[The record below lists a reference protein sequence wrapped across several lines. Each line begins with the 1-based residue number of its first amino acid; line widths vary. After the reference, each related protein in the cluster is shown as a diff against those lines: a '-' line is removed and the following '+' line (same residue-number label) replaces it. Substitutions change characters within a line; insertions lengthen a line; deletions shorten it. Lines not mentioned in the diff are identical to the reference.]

1 MWWYGPINK
10 PADQPQ
16 HEIMDSTIYQSLF
29 TGNKK
34 IFALLIDPEKLNA
47 EQVEKT
53 ATAAS
58 RAGVDVIL
66 VGGSLVSHPID
77 DTLAIIKRVCQLP
90 VLLFPG
96 NLLQLSTRADGILLL
111 SLISG
116 RNPEYLIGN
125 HVLASQY
132 LKRSGL
138 EIIPTGYILVDGH
151 TLTSVEYMS
160 NTRPIPSEK
169 PGIVVA
175 TALAG
180 EQLGL
185 KLIYLEAGSGA
196 SERIRENTITGVREN
211 ITIPLIIGG
220 GIRTPDDI
228 RLLYRAGADGVV
240 VGTAV
245 EEDYQALYALA
256 SVKKEFE

>member
-1 MWWYGPINK
+1 
-10 PADQPQ
+10 
-16 HEIMDSTIYQSLF
+16 MDSTIYHSLF

-47 EQVEKT
+47 DQVEKT
-53 ATAAS
+53 ATLAS
-58 RAGVDVIL
+58 QAGVDVIL
-66 VGGSLVSHPID
+66 VGGSLISHPID
-77 DTLAIIKRVCQLP
+77 DTLEAIKRVCQLP
-90 VLLFPG
+90 VVLFPG
-96 NLLQLSTRADGILLL
+96 NLLQLSTKADGVLLL

-116 RNPEYLIGN
+116 RNSEYLIGN
-125 HVLASQY
+125 HVLASQF

-151 TLTSVEYMS
+151 ALSSVEYMS

-169 PGIVVA
+169 PDIVVA

-196 SERIRENTITGVREN
+196 CERIRENIITGVREN
-211 ITIPLIIGG
+211 ITVPLIVGG
-220 GIRTPDDI
+220 GIRTPEDI
-228 RLLYRAGADGVV
+228 RLIYRAGANGVV

-245 EEDYQALYALA
+245 EDDYRALFSLA
-256 SVKKEFE
+256 AVKKEFE